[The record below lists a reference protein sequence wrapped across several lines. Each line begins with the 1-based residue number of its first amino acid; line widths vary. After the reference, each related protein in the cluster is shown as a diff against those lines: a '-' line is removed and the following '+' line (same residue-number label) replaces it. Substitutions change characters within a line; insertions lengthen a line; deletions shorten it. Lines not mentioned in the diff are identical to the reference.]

1 MTALINQKLGQRV
14 LGNMGH
20 PGLVNRTGTFAN
32 SVRVNSVTPTA
43 SGVPSIDYTYQRDP
57 YEVFELERGRRPWA
71 TAQRDP
77 TTIID
82 KSIREIAAEMAIAKL
97 TTRRL

>member
-1 MTALINQKLGQRV
+1 M
-14 LGNMGH
+14 
-20 PGLVNRTGTFAN
+20 VNRTGTFAN
-32 SVRVNSVTPTA
+32 SVRINSVTPTG
-43 SGVPSIDYTYQRDP
+43 SGVPSIEYSYQRDP
-57 YEVFELERGRRPWA
+57 YEVFDLERCKRPWA
-71 TAQRDP
+71 TASRDP